1 MEMSIFR
8 LINEEMTF
16 SILLSTI
23 FIFSFFFLV
32 RWLEPSTKNLPP
44 SPPKLPLIG
53 NLHQLGHLPYR
64 SLKTLAEKYGPIM
77 LLHLGSKPTLIISS
91 PEMAESVLKT
101 HDLNFSSRPEP
112 NFVRKITYNYQDI
125 LFAPYGEY
133 WRQARSICVHQLLS
147 NKRVQSFRSI
157 REEEVA
163 SVLEN
168 ITESC
173 SSRSP
178 VNVTDILTMLT
189 YNIMSRVAIGRRLSG
204 NKVGN
209 KFKKLSDEFLEI
221 IGCFDVSDYIPWLWW
236 INKLNGLEGKVDR
249 VAKEFDE
256 YIETIIEQAEKKREE
271 NFINDD
277 HQQRMHNFIDVLLDF
292 QEKNDTGF
300 VLQRDAI
307 KAIIIDMFIAGT
319 DTISTLVESA
329 ILELLKSK
337 SAMTRLKNEV
347 RGLRDSKSNRITED
361 DLENLPY
368 LAAVIKETCRLHPPA
383 PMLPP
388 RKSKDSINIMGYD
401 IPAGTQVFIN
411 VFAIGMDSSVWEN
424 VDKFQPERFLD
435 SSIDL
440 KGKHFELIPF
450 GSGRRSCPGTVFGLI
465 TTQLTLANL
474 ILDFNFAIPS
484 GARLVDVEMSEV
496 RSLTIR
502 RKMALILEA
511 SLAN

>member
-1 MEMSIFR
+1 
-8 LINEEMTF
+8 MTF

-307 KAIIIDMFIAGT
+307 KAIIIDMFVGGT
-319 DTISTLVESA
+319 DTTTTLLEWVISELVKNQNSM
-329 ILELLKSK
+329 KK
-337 SAMTRLKNEV
+337 LKNEV
-347 RGLRDSKSNRITED
+347 RRFANEKGNHITED
-361 DLENLPY
+361 VLDQLPY
-368 LAAVIKETCRLHPPA
+368 LKAVIKETLRLHPPVPLLA
-383 PMLPP
+383 PHES
-388 RKSKDSINIMGYD
+388 RNAINIMGYD
-401 IPAGTQVFIN
+401 ISAGTQVIVN
-411 VFAIGMDSSVWEN
+411 AYAIGRDPSVWEN
-424 VDKFQPERFLD
+424 ADEFQPEKFLNN
-435 SSIDL
+435 SIDV
-440 KGKHFELIPF
+440 KRQHFETIPF
-450 GSGRRSCPGTVFGLI
+450 GSGRRSCPGYGFAMV
-465 TTQLTLANL
+465 TTEVALANL
-474 ILDFNFAIPS
+474 ILKFDFTLPG
-484 GARLVDVEMSEV
+484 GARPEDLDMSEV
-496 RSLTIR
+496 ASIITK
-502 RKMALILEA
+502 RKTPLILVG